1 MQVDSA
7 VELGPDDDRLE
18 FPWDDPA
25 SACSYFD
32 LKRKP
37 ELLARIPE
45 AAEYPEL
52 RQFLARLNSSGSV
65 LETAKC
71 DAWSTSELN
80 PEEDIFGA
88 CRKFGSYV
96 DLLFSDPDPR
106 LSFQFHEDFLRKLSN
121 LLKKSP
127 EIPASAEF
135 LIRRCYY
142 RGKNGQGTFGF
153 YVSFY
158 GFGYGEDE
166 QQARMQW
173 AIALKLVE
181 NAILQL
187 SASTRD

>member
-7 VELGPDDDRLE
+7 VELGRDDDRLE
-18 FPWDDPA
+18 LPWEVPA
-25 SACSYFD
+25 TACSYFD

-37 ELLARIPE
+37 ELVARIPE

-52 RQFLARLNSSGSV
+52 RDFLARVNSSASV

-71 DAWSTSELN
+71 DAWCTSELN
-80 PEEDIFGA
+80 PEEDIFA
-88 CRKFGSYV
+88 ASRKFGSYV
-96 DLLFSDPDPR
+96 DLVFSDPDLR
-106 LSFQFHEDFLRKLSN
+106 LSFQFHEDFVRKLTA

-127 EIPASAEF
+127 EIPASGEF

-142 RGKNGQGTFGF
+142 HGENGQGTFGF

-173 AIALKLVE
+173 AIALELVE